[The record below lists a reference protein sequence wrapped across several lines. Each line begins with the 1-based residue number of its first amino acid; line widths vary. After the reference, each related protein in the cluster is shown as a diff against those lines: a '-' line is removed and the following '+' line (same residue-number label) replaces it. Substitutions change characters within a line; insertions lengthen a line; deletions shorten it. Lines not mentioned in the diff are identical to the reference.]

1 MTSEKKISIQTWC
14 AVGLLISGFGLACA
28 GFCVPPV
35 GEISDSVLMYIAEA
49 FTMAGTCFGIM
60 AYVNGR
66 LAKITKTTPADE
78 TE

>member
-1 MTSEKKISIQTWC
+1 MTTGKKISVQTWS
-14 AVGLLISGFGLACA
+14 AVGLLASGFGLACA
-28 GFCVPPV
+28 GFCVSPV

-49 FTMAGTCFGIM
+49 FTMAGTCFGIV

-66 LAKITKTTPADE
+66 LAKITPQEQSDE